1 MPTLIPTSEDVRI
14 YEIAVM
20 YPASLDQKTESALL
34 KSIDTLFAEAKAT
47 TIFKD
52 PWSKRGLA
60 YPIEG
65 HTEAKYVIYYLEM
78 DPKNV
83 RELDE
88 QLRLERGVL
97 RHLIVLP
104 PKGYEAVSYESRYQ
118 DWLKN
123 RVTIE
128 EMRRQKKEDKV
139 KEQVAGNAKRAVKKS
154 EEKKKSSPAMK
165 MTDLTSELDKLISD
179 EDLKM

>member
-1 MPTLIPTSEDVRI
+1 MPTLIPSNEDVRI
-14 YEIAVM
+14 YEVAVM
-20 YPASLDQKTESALL
+20 YPATLDQKSETLLL
-34 KSIDTLFAEAKAT
+34 KNIDGLFAEAKAIT
-47 TIFKD
+47 LFKD

-60 YPIEG
+60 YPIDG
-65 HTEAKYVIYYLEM
+65 HTEAKYVIYYVEM

-83 RELDE
+83 REFDE

-118 DWLKN
+118 DWLKT
-123 RVTIE
+123 RVSVSD
-128 EMRRQKKEDKV
+128 MRRQKKEDKV
-139 KEQVAGNAKRAVKKS
+139 KEQVATTAKRALKKPESAKKS
-154 EEKKKSSPAMK
+154 VTLK
-165 MTDLTSELDKLISD
+165 TDDISHELDKLISD